1 MKLATWN
8 VNSLK
13 VRLSQVLEWAGKHQ
27 PDVLC
32 LQETKLQNE
41 QFPAAEIQA
50 AGYHGLHN
58 GQKTYNG
65 VAILA
70 RSAGADA
77 VTAIPGFPDEQKR
90 VLAATVGGVRVICAY
105 VPNGEST
112 DSDKYQYKLK
122 WLAAFR
128 DWLKQELAQHSQL
141 AVLGDY
147 NIAPEDRDVYDPAV
161 WEGKVLFS
169 VPERNAFK
177 ELLAAGLKDSFRLF
191 EQPERSFT
199 WWDYRM
205 NAFRRK
211 MGLRID
217 HILLSEELAKAC
229 TACTIECPPGA
240 RDEGEPCYTD
250 TNGGCNSVPPVWN
263 TIQCGDTICGTSWFD
278 GSTRD
283 TDWYLLNT
291 TTPAVWRTNR
301 LSALSSAMAPGSG
314 APVRRSCS

>member
-13 VRLSQVLEWAGKHQ
+13 VRLPQVLEWVARHS
-27 PDVLC
+27 PDALC
-32 LQETKLQNE
+32 LQETKLENPK
-41 QFPAAEIQA
+41 FPAAEIEA
-50 AGYHGLHN
+50 AGYHALHN

-65 VAILA
+65 VCIVSLTPP
-70 RSAGADA
+70 SE
-77 VTAIPGFPDEQKR
+77 TITEIPGFEDSQKR
-90 VLAATVGGVRVICAY
+90 VLAATIGGIRIINVY

-112 DSDKYQYKLK
+112 ESDKYQYKLR

-128 DWLKQELAQHSQL
+128 DWLKHELAQHPRL

-147 NIAPEDRDVYDPAV
+147 NIAPEERDVHDPAA
-161 WEGKVLFS
+161 WEGDVLFS

-177 ELLAAGLKDSFRLF
+177 ELLAAGLKDAFRLF

-229 TACTIECPPGA
+229 VACTI
-240 RDEGEPCYTD
+240 DIEPRQNERPSD
-250 TNGGCNSVPPVWN
+250 H
-263 TIQCGDTICGTSWFD
+263 
-278 GSTRD
+278 
-283 TDWYLLNT
+283 
-291 TTPAVWRTNR
+291 
-301 LSALSSAMAPGSG
+301 
-314 APVRRSCS
+314 APVVAELQL